1 MRLYTMYCIGC
12 PVGISVQC
20 TANPCHKSA
29 CPSYT
34 NAICEVD
41 KCTSNSTCISKYY
54 VGFNEVTNICSKL
67 IAKAYCMLY
76 LI

>member
-1 MRLYTMYCIGC
+1 MFTLSRCHIKE
-12 PVGISVQC
+12 PAWVC
-20 TANPCHKSA
+20 TCTNPCHKSS

-34 NAICEVD
+34 NAVCEVD
-41 KCTSNSTCISKYY
+41 KCTSNSACIAKYY

-67 IAKAYCMLY
+67 IAKVYCMLY

>member
-1 MRLYTMYCIGC
+1 MYCIGC
-12 PVGISVQC
+12 PVGRSVRQC
-20 TANPCHKSA
+20 STNPCHKSA

-34 NAICEVD
+34 NAVCEVD

-67 IAKAYCMLY
+67 IAKACSMLY
-76 LI
+76 LIII